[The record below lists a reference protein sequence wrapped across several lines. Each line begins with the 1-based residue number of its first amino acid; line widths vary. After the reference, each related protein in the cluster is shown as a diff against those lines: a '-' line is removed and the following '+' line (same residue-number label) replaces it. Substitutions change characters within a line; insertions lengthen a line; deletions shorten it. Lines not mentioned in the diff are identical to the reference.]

1 METRNKMQQTLCKV
15 ETLPS
20 VADCERRA
28 LKELDVVL
36 ELARDVDVPVVR
48 KVAQRLQQAGE
59 SARVVLSLL

>member
-1 METRNKMQQTLCKV
+1 MQQTLCKV

-20 VADCERRA
+20 VADRERCA

>member
-1 METRNKMQQTLCKV
+1 MQRTLCKV

-48 KVAQRLQQAGE
+48 KIAQWLQQTSE

>member
-1 METRNKMQQTLCKV
+1 MQQTLCKV
-15 ETLPS
+15 ETLAS
-20 VADCERRA
+20 VADRERRA